1 LQWRRISER
10 GNCARYQ
17 QENRE
22 RDLQV
27 SRRYTLQFLAQ
38 SGGAASAAHH
48 TQTGEHH
55 MTILS
60 DIFDAL
66 AAAAIVAGVI
76 CLAIAMNP

>member
-1 LQWRRISER
+1 
-10 GNCARYQ
+10 
-17 QENRE
+17 
-22 RDLQV
+22 
-27 SRRYTLQFLAQ
+27 
-38 SGGAASAAHH
+38 
-48 TQTGEHH
+48 